1 MQEVYLNR
9 AMNRNDEFMDDV
21 IKVGENDTVEF
32 KSWVKA
38 SGHNERVR
46 LVVNELIAFANAKG
60 GTVYF
65 GIEDSGQVT
74 GCSDYDC
81 QSLIEAIYDKTR
93 PPLFTNIEE
102 ILYQGHIVLA
112 LSVVHDGNTYA
123 TTDGRCLKRLGKNSK
138 PYYPEEMSNRYTQAQ
153 SPDFSGQIVAASTLD
168 DINLLEVYNLKEKI
182 RIRDAKSTLADMED
196 LAFLRD
202 LGLIKQDQN
211 VERLTVAGLLFVGKE
226 QSINKLLPQAEVI
239 YLHYGEQ
246 NLEEYD
252 ARLDMKQPIVTVLDR
267 LTERIQTDN
276 HILNV
281 QVGLYRVEIP
291 DFSEKVFQEAIL
303 NALAHRDYQS
313 MGAVYVKQY
322 PDKLVIEN
330 PGGFLDGITEKNIIT
345 HPSTPRNK
353 LIAETLQRL
362 KYVQRTGQGVDI
374 IFREMISM
382 GKPYPEYHVFGDAVS
397 LTLKSAIDDLG
408 FVKFVLQEQE
418 NRQRVFSLAELMIL
432 RYLTDNRRIKLSDA
446 QELTQMPIDNVRSNC
461 AGLVKDGLI
470 EVVGKEYMLTAKVYN
485 AVKSDVAYTR
495 DKSIQYI
502 RAKSMILEHLSSSGV
517 ITNEKVQELC
527 GFTRNQATDT
537 LKRMR
542 QEGAITL
549 LGAGRGAKYTLK
561 QEKEEPESSDGAL

>member
-1 MQEVYLNR
+1 
-9 AMNRNDEFMDDV
+9 MNRNDEFMDDV

-32 KSWVKA
+32 KSWVKT
-38 SGHNERVR
+38 SGRNARVR
-46 LVVNELIAFANAKG
+46 LAVDELIAFANAKG

-102 ILYQGHIVLA
+102 IQYQGHIVLA

-138 PYYPEEMSNRYTQAQ
+138 PYYPEEMSNHYTQSQ
-153 SPDFSGQIVAASTLD
+153 STDFSGQIVAASTLD

-182 RIRDAKSTLADMED
+182 RIRDTKSTLPEMED

-202 LGLIKQDQN
+202 LGLIKLDQG

-239 YLHYGEQ
+239 YLHYGQ
-246 NLEEYD
+246 HNLEEYD

-267 LTERIQTDN
+267 LTERIQTGN
-276 HILNV
+276 RILNV

-330 PGGFLDGITEKNIIT
+330 PGGFLDGITENNIIT

-353 LIAETLQRL
+353 LIAETLQHL
-362 KYVQRTGQGVDI
+362 KYVQR
-374 IFREMISM
+374 
-382 GKPYPEYHVFGDAVS
+382 
-397 LTLKSAIDDLG
+397 
-408 FVKFVLQEQE
+408 
-418 NRQRVFSLAELMIL
+418 
-432 RYLTDNRRIKLSDA
+432 
-446 QELTQMPIDNVRSNC
+446 
-461 AGLVKDGLI
+461 
-470 EVVGKEYMLTAKVYN
+470 
-485 AVKSDVAYTR
+485 
-495 DKSIQYI
+495 
-502 RAKSMILEHLSSSGV
+502 
-517 ITNEKVQELC
+517 
-527 GFTRNQATDT
+527 
-537 LKRMR
+537 
-542 QEGAITL
+542 
-549 LGAGRGAKYTLK
+549 
-561 QEKEEPESSDGAL
+561 

>member
-1 MQEVYLNR
+1 MREVYLNK
-9 AMNRNDEFMDDV
+9 AMNVKDELMDS
-21 IKVGENDTVEF
+21 IIRSGETDTVEF

-38 SGHNERVR
+38 KNHGERVR
-46 LVVNELIAFANAKG
+46 LAVDELIAFANAKG

-65 GIEDSGQVT
+65 GIEDDGQVT

-81 QSLIEAIYDKTR
+81 QRLIEAIYDKTR

-102 ILYQGHIVLA
+102 IMYKGQVVLA
-112 LSVVHDGNTYA
+112 LSVSHDGNTYA

-138 PYYPEEMSNRYTQAQ
+138 PYYPEEMSNRYTPAQ
-153 SPDFSGQIVAASTLD
+153 TPDFSGQIVSASTLD
-168 DINLLEVYNLKEKI
+168 DVNLLEVYNLKEKI
-182 RIRDAKSTLADMED
+182 RIRDAKSTLPDMED
-196 LAFLRD
+196 MAFLRD
-202 LGLIKQDQN
+202 LGLIKTDQN
-211 VERLTVAGLLFVGKE
+211 IERLTVAGLLFVGKE
-226 QSINKLLPQAEVI
+226 QSINRLLPQAEVI
-239 YLHYGEQ
+239 YLHYSEQ

-267 LTERIQTDN
+267 LTDRIQADN

-281 QVGLYRVEIP
+281 QIGLYRVEIP

-322 PDKLVIEN
+322 PDKLVIDN
-330 PGGFLDGITEKNIIT
+330 PGSFLDGITEKNIIT
-345 HPSTPRNK
+345 HPSSPRNK

-397 LTLKSAIDDLG
+397 LTLKSAVNDLG
-408 FVKFVLQEQE
+408 FVKFVLQEQDA
-418 NRQRVFSLAELMIL
+418 RQRVFSLAELMIL
-432 RYLTDNRRIKLSDA
+432 RYLTDYRRIKLSEA
-446 QELTQMPIDNVRSNC
+446 QDLTQMPLDGARNSCEILVR
-461 AGLVKDGLI
+461 DGLI
-470 EVVGKEYMLTAKVYN
+470 EVIGKEYMLTAKVYN

-502 RAKSMILEHLSSSGV
+502 RAKSMILEHLSVRNV
-517 ITNEKVQELC
+517 ITNEEVQELC
-527 GFTRNQATDT
+527 GFSRQQAKET
-537 LKRMR
+537 LSRMR
-542 QEGAITL
+542 KDGQIALIGK
-549 LGAGRGAKYTLK
+549 GRGAKYTLVNRF
-561 QEKEEPESSDGAL
+561 ENGE